1 MITAIVQIDLPEP
14 LAKDKARDIFM
25 QSAHTY
31 RKVDGL
37 IRKYYILTE
46 DGSSAGGVYLWTSIE
61 IARAFYSQEWKTF
74 IIQKY
79 GVAPSITYFHSPVV
93 VDNLANKITLD
104 PFNE

>member
-46 DGSSAGGVYLWTSIE
+46 DGTSAGGVYLWISIE
-61 IARAFYSQEWKTF
+61 IARTFYSQEWKTF

-79 GVAPSITYFHSPVV
+79 GVSPSITYFYSPVI
-93 VDNLANKITLD
+93 VDNVIED
-104 PFNE
+104 IISD